1 MNCVTATGE
10 ALLASCYPRFHNNNG
25 EHAMRKAHHAPATE
39 EVTMRKKM
47 FAIVPVVGAMLLS
60 IGSVVTATPNQSSS
74 AYRFEE
80 VQWIWLKADL
90 DADGRLTREEVWE
103 EDATLAAKFDG
114 ADLDGDNSLSAA
126 EFEFLL
132 MTA

>member
-1 MNCVTATGE
+1 
-10 ALLASCYPRFHNNNG
+10 
-25 EHAMRKAHHAPATE
+25 MRKAHHAPATE